1 MTAANSAHPLGKAV
15 IGCRVTRFL
24 PRAVLL
30 SVPKLPALDRLRR
43 WLQDSQALTYPE
55 LTQRTGLGE
64 RQLARL
70 VQQLRVEGLPIVET
84 RQGRLKVF
92 TLPPEQQQVAVPDL
106 RFDNAELRALVVAT
120 KASQAVLAATPHAA
134 ALHQAFGKLLD
145 HARPVAYL
153 FDVDEPRHEWYF
165 EDSRTADLDLTCF
178 RQLEEALDARQSVRI
193 DYFTAGQQRHSRH
206 RRINPYV
213 FAWRSRSWM
222 LVAYCHERRGLRTF
236 ALARISRV
244 EPCPEE
250 YFEIPAGF
258 DPERYFAASLG
269 AITAGETYTLRLL
282 VEPNRASYFRER
294 PYHPTQIIEETQ
306 PDGRLVVSYELE
318 GLDEMRSFCQSWGTG
333 ITVQEP
339 AELRERLRQEAEAL
353 ALRYR

>member
-1 MTAANSAHPLGKAV
+1 M
-15 IGCRVTRFL
+15 
-24 PRAVLL
+24 
-30 SVPKLPALDRLRR
+30 PKLLVLDRLRH
-43 WLQDSQALTYPE
+43 WLQEGQALTYPE
-55 LTQRTGLGE
+55 LTRRTGLGE

-70 VQQLRVEGLPIVET
+70 VQQLRDEGLPVAET

-92 TLPPEQQQVAVPDL
+92 TLPPEHQQVAVPDL
-106 RFDNAELRALVVAT
+106 RFGNAELRALVVAT

-134 ALHQAFGKLLD
+134 ALQQAFDKLLD

-153 FDVDEPRHEWYF
+153 FDIDEPRQEWYF
-165 EDSRTADLDLTCF
+165 EDGRAAALDLACF
-178 RQLEEALDARQSVRI
+178 RQLEEALDVRQSVYI
-193 DYFTAGQQRHSRH
+193 DYFTAGQQRHSHH
-206 RRINPYV
+206 RRIDPYV

-222 LVAYCHERRGLRTF
+222 LVAYCHERRDLRTF

-250 YFEIPAGF
+250 YFDIPIDF
-258 DPERYFAASLG
+258 DPERYYAASLG

-294 PYHPTQIIEETQ
+294 QYHPTQIIEETRL
-306 PDGRLVVSYELE
+306 DGRLVVSFELE

-339 AELRERLRQEAEAL
+339 AELRERLRQEAEEL
-353 ALRYR
+353 ALRYRQQA